1 MGGGGGGGRFKG
13 GSRYFYENKRG
24 ISRNL
29 EPKRKD
35 HSNLLGK

>member
-1 MGGGGGGGRFKG
+1 MGRGGGGRFKG
-13 GSRYFYENKRG
+13 GSLDFQENKRG